1 MDSIEKFLKN
11 SLNIE
16 KEAWATAEALDSL
29 ASRKSDETQSLME
42 EYAKDLTHI
51 EEAAILAAK
60 MVQAL
65 PEVEMRQIFS
75 ARYLHKMTWEETAD
89 ATFLSLSHVQ
99 RLHKKGL
106 AWLQEHYYKSN

>member
-1 MDSIEKFLKN
+1 MKLSIAQFLKN

-16 KEAWATAEALDSL
+16 KEAWAAAEALESL
-29 ASRKSDETQSLME
+29 VLRKNDNANALIE
-42 EYAKDLTHI
+42 EYAQDLTYM
-51 EEAAILAAK
+51 EEAAGIVAK

-65 PEVEMRQIFS
+65 PEDDVRRIFA

-89 ATFLSLSHVQ
+89 VTFLSVTHVQ

-106 AWLQEHYYKSN
+106 AWLEENYEW